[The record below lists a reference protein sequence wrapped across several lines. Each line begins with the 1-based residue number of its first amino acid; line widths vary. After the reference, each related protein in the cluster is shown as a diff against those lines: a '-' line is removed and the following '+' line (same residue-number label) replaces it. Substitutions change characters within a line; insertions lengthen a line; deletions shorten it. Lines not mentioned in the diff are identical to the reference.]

1 MNPVLAEAEKSIKT
15 VMEDRM
21 LNSYIEH
28 TILKPDSSREQ
39 VLKVCREAVENNFA
53 GACIPPYFLQH
64 ARKEIPDNSETQ
76 LVTVIGFPMG
86 YNMTSIKA
94 EEAKKAI
101 DDGADELDMVMNI
114 AAFKSGNLPFVQDD
128 IESIVTIGRLK
139 NKLVKVIIETGLLSD
154 EEIIKACAICAK
166 AEVPYVKTSTGI
178 NAGGAKSE
186 HVKLMREHLP
196 KSIKIKASGGIR
208 STEFANELIELGA
221 DRLGTSSGLSLI
233 NAS

>member
-1 MNPVLAEAEKSIKT
+1 
-15 VMEDRM
+15 
-21 LNSYIEH
+21 
-28 TILKPDSSREQ
+28 
-39 VLKVCREAVENNFA
+39 
-53 GACIPPYFLQH
+53 
-64 ARKEIPDNSETQ
+64 
-76 LVTVIGFPMG
+76 
-86 YNMTSIKA
+86 MTSIKA

-139 NKLVKVIIETGLLSD
+139 NKVIKVIIETGLLSD
-154 EEIIKACAICAK
+154 EEIIKACEICAK

-186 HVKLMREHLP
+186 HVKLIREHLP

-208 STEFANELIELGA
+208 TTEFANELISLGA
-221 DRLGTSSGLSLI
+221 SRLGTSSGLSLI